1 MSTNGPKR
9 TRSERVAMIT
19 LPKGLVGRTL
29 ESLRQGE
36 VLLRLALC
44 ALAALLLWG
53 ITGAWA
59 PPFEYHRYE
68 VPTRDIVARIDFE
81 QDDIKGT
88 EDAQKQALALAPV
101 VYAEDPSQLVQLRA
115 KLINTIDKIVAVNS
129 LEEFGEAQWTLFEP
143 VPAPGSDPMT
153 PEQRE
158 TQFTDFQKLL
168 KQEGV
173 LPKIKEGL
181 TSVFTPLEQRGL
193 LSELPKN
200 HQGNQEK
207 IFVYTKGQPS
217 IPLEIEVSDVLIGRG
232 TAIQKSLAEK
242 ITPIEVADRLF
253 DWLLPQLPSTL
264 TLDEEKTQAERERVL
279 EEVEPVKR
287 KFIKGQNV
295 LAKAGEPIND
305 LTLDLLRLEYDR
317 ILANEPASVQ
327 FRRSLAA
334 IGMYVAMYTLC
345 GLYIGWR
352 EPILLQS
359 LPRFFSLLVMVVGT
373 VALCQILSI
382 DGWNAE
388 LIPLLLFGMTLA
400 IAYHQEL
407 ALLLSAAVALIVVFS
422 IGDGLSEMVILSSA
436 VSAAVMMLK
445 SIRTRSKLLYVGI
458 FSGAVVLLTTIG
470 VGTLLGRPLFPGAN
484 AEGLIFYPR
493 TLIDALRFG
502 LWAVIAGSLMT
513 CLLPFIEKMF
523 DVQTDIS
530 LIELGDPA
538 HPLLQELIRRAP
550 GTYNHSITVAS
561 LSEAAAEA
569 IGARGLLVRVGAYFH
584 DIGKMLKPGY
594 FIENQSQGINRHES
608 LVPAMSTLV
617 IIAHVKDGA
626 DLARQHHLPE
636 RIIDFIQQH
645 HGTTLVE
652 YFYRRAN
659 EQRAVDDP
667 NGGDVDES
675 AFRYPGPKPQTKE
688 AGVMMLADAVES
700 ASRVLVEP
708 TPARIESLVSELA
721 MKRLLDGQFDE
732 CGLTLKEVHTIQE
745 SLVKSLTAVYHGRVK
760 YPGQRTA

>member
-1 MSTNGPKR
+1 
-9 TRSERVAMIT
+9 VATIT
-19 LPKGLVGRTL
+19 LPKGLFGRTL

-36 VLLRLALC
+36 VLLRLALS
-44 ALAALLLWG
+44 ALAALLMWAM
-53 ITGAWA
+53 TSAWA
-59 PPFEYHRYE
+59 PPFEYHKHE
-68 VPTRDIVARIDFE
+68 VPTRNIVARVDFE
-81 QDDIKGT
+81 QDDPKAT

-101 VYAEDPSQLVQLRA
+101 VYVEDPSLLVQLRS
-115 KLINTIDKIVAVNS
+115 KLINTVDKIVAVNS
-129 LEEFGEAQWTLFEP
+129 LAEFGEAAWEAFQPPLADGAAEPTLE
-143 VPAPGSDPMT
+143 
-153 PEQRE
+153 ENER
-158 TQFTDFQKLL
+158 QFKAFQEIL
-168 KQEGV
+168 KQEGA
-173 LPKIKEGL
+173 LLKFKDGIAA
-181 TSVFTPLEQRGL
+181 VFTPLEQRGL
-193 LSELPKN
+193 LTELPKN

-207 IFVYTKGQPS
+207 IFVYTKGQPN
-217 IPLEIEVSDVLIGRG
+217 IPIEVDVSDILIGRG
-232 TAIQKSLAEK
+232 TALQKSLAEK
-242 ITPIEVADRLF
+242 LTPIALADRVFAWLF
-253 DWLLPQLPSTL
+253 PQLPSTL
-264 TLDEEKTQAERERVL
+264 SIDEQQTKAERKRVL
-279 EEVEPVKR
+279 ESVKPVKR
-287 KFIKGQNV
+287 KYVKGQDV
-295 LAKAGEPIND
+295 LAKEGDPLND
-305 LTLDLLRLEYDR
+305 LNLDVLRLEHAQVLASQPAVDR
-317 ILANEPASVQ
+317 L
-327 FRRSLAA
+327 RRSLAA
-334 IGMYVAMYTLC
+334 LGMYIAMYTLC

-359 LPRFFSLLVMVVGT
+359 LPRFFSLLVLVVAT
-373 VALCQILSI
+373 VALCQILAA

-388 LIPLLLFGMTLA
+388 IIPLLLFGMTLA

-407 ALLLSAAVALIVVFS
+407 ALLLSFSVALIVVFS
-422 IGDGLSEMVILSSA
+422 IGDGLSEMVILASG

-458 FSGAVVLLTTIG
+458 FSGAVVLLTTVG
-470 VGTLLGRPLFPGAN
+470 VGTLLGRPLLPITLPDGTM
-484 AEGLIFYPR
+484 FYSR

-513 CLLPFIEKMF
+513 CLLPFIEKLF

-561 LSEAAAEA
+561 LSEAAAES

-594 FIENQSQGINRHES
+594 FIENQSHGINRHES

-652 YFYRRAN
+652 YFFRRAN
-659 EQRAVDDP
+659 EQREADDP
-667 NGGDVDES
+667 NSSEIDES
-675 AFRYPGPKPQTKE
+675 AFRYPGPKPQSKE

-708 TPARIESLVSELA
+708 TPARIESLVKELA

-732 CGLTLKEVHTIQE
+732 CGLTLQEVHTIQE